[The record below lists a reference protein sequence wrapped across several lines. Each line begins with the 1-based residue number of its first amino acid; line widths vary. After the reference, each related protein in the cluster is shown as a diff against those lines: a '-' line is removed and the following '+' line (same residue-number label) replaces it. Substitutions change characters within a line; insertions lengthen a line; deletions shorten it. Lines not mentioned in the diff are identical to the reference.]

1 MMRAPAV
8 HPDRRGWTEGAGG
21 PRPRGG
27 TMWIYPDRLRQNASA
42 LRHAYG
48 PWTIAVIKGDG
59 YGLGVAT
66 CATALA
72 SAGVRAMAVGSILEA
87 SQVRAAGVNARLMV
101 LDSAGIDVSELNVEW
116 LVGQIEISRLLAH
129 RSARP
134 LARIHIEI
142 DFGVG
147 RGGVPADQT
156 DETLSALLG
165 HPMIRVVGL
174 AGHLPAN
181 PSEATVHEA
190 LTMLGRLRRRC
201 PGAIAHLGGSDVLR
215 WHRPTP
221 AACVRIGR
229 PLYGIMPRTLRDGDG
244 DGVIPAWA
252 WLAGATAYQ
261 SAPSIGY
268 QGASPPE
275 GTPVR
280 LDVGYADGL
289 PPQAAQRWP
298 VLIDGH
304 PYVIHQV
311 FMLSSIAYP
320 TAHELPPGTS
330 ATALLSGRCDRYC
343 LPARQISESLG
354 IATTAILMYPRSSRE
369 VATT

>member
-1 MMRAPAV
+1 MTTAPAV
-8 HPDRRGWTEGAGG
+8 HPGRDGWAVGAGG

-27 TMWIYPDRLRQNASA
+27 TMWIYPDRLRQNATA
-42 LRHAYG
+42 LRRAYG

-72 SAGVRAMAVGSILEA
+72 SAGVRAMAVGSIVEA
-87 SQVRAAGVNARLMV
+87 FQVRAAGVNVRLIV
-101 LDSAGIDVSELNVEW
+101 LDSAGIGTSELNVEW
-116 LVGQIEISRLLAH
+116 LVGQIEIGRLLAH
-129 RSARP
+129 RHTRP

-156 DETLSALLG
+156 DETLSALLR

-181 PSEATVHEA
+181 PSEAAVREA
-190 LTMLGRLRRRC
+190 LTTLGRLRRRC

-221 AACVRIGR
+221 AAWVRIGR
-229 PLYGIMPRTLRDGDG
+229 PLYGIMPRSLRAGDG

-261 SAPSIGY
+261 STPSVGY

-289 PPQAAQRWP
+289 PPQGAQHWP

-320 TAHELPPGTS
+320 TAHELPPGVS

-354 IATTAILMYPRSSRE
+354 IATTAVLMYPRSPRE